1 MTTEKEKTMEKV
13 FKFLL
18 AIGAI
23 LTVVLIIGLPVMLL
37 WNWLM
42 PLIFGLT
49 KISFLQALGLSL
61 LGNMLFNLGASNK

>member
-1 MTTEKEKTMEKV
+1 MEKV
-13 FKFLL
+13 FNFLE
-18 AIGAI
+18 AIQA
-23 LTVVLIIGLPVMLL
+23 LLLVVLIIGLPVMFL

>member
-1 MTTEKEKTMEKV
+1 MEKV

-18 AIGAI
+18 AIGI
-23 LTVVLIIGLPVMLL
+23 LLIVVLTIGLPVMWL